1 MSEQT
6 IRDYSILDRV
16 SDSVSPVI
24 RRLSDVQAN
33 VTGTNVKLLRVY
45 KVVKPYY
52 KQRGTLQEK
61 SVLGDF
67 KERLDS
73 HELANVRINYPFNRI
88 EIFQKRNMPTTDAPV
103 TGIDIMDIL
112 PIEGE
117 LIFEGEYDKDPVFL
131 QQHDK
136 LVDVAFD
143 ERLNPIPM
151 ILEVTKFLGSF
162 FGKNIVSKRVQL
174 ALYRG
179 PTPKDMEPI
188 INEWLQKLKDEKSL
202 IRSYRF

>member
-52 KQRGTLQEK
+52 KQRGTLQQK

-73 HELANVRINYPFNRI
+73 HELTNVRINYPFNRI
-88 EIFQKRNMPTTDAPV
+88 EIFQKRDMPTTDSPV

-117 LIFEGEYDKDPVFL
+117 LVFEGEYDKDPIFL
-131 QQHDK
+131 NQHDK
-136 LVDVAFD
+136 LVDVFYD
-143 ERLNPIPM
+143 ERQNAIPM
-151 ILEVTKFLGSF
+151 ILEITKFLGSF
-162 FGKNIVSKRVQL
+162 FGKNIVSKGVQL

-188 INEWLQKLKDEKSL
+188 VNEFIQKLNAEKKA
-202 IRSYRF
+202 IRALRF

>member
-52 KQRGTLQEK
+52 KQRGTLQQK

-73 HELANVRINYPFNRI
+73 HELTNVRINYPFNRI
-88 EIFQKRNMPTTDAPV
+88 EIFQKRDMPTTDSPV

-117 LIFEGEYDKDPVFL
+117 LVFEGEYDKDPVFL
-131 QQHDK
+131 NQHDK
-136 LVDVAFD
+136 IVDVFYD
-143 ERLNPIPM
+143 ERQNAIPM
-151 ILEVTKFLGSF
+151 ILEITKFLGSF

-188 INEWLQKLKDEKSL
+188 VNEFIQKLNAEKKA
-202 IRSYRF
+202 IRALRF